1 MACNERCPF
10 CNVPVEDYE
19 RPTPPEAELLRE
31 LDAFVASGEQTLTLS
46 GGEPTLYRKRLANV
60 IARARKGGVRFV
72 ELQTNAVLLDA
83 GYARELVDA
92 GLTSAFVSLLSD
104 DPALHDRLAGLEGAF
119 QRCLSGID
127 ALLDVGVSVTLNPV
141 IARVTER
148 RVAGY
153 VDFVAERLPRVK
165 VISLSAV
172 QPHGRARKDP
182 ELMPDYAAL
191 TEEVP
196 EALRRA
202 AAHGIL
208 VLNPYCGLPA
218 CVGWAADPERSVEA
232 IEAAAARSSGARHRA
247 RGLDNTGNKRH
258 GPPCREC
265 ALRPRCGG
273 AWHEYW
279 DHRGG
284 SGLRAPLVRI
294 PPFGQVA
301 SAGQHVVAA
310 RDGLRPQHF
319 AELARASRPT
329 VWALTSRLA
338 PGDAER
344 LGRSGCT
351 DLALWADAF
360 DADTLRE
367 LHAIARDNAECPS
380 ELRLRV
386 AVGLPR
392 LGSFTRAHA
401 LISELAR
408 AGVDEVHLLVKP
420 DERHRRFAEA
430 VERELGIQVLL
441 PKV

>member
-310 RDGLRPQHF
+310 EMASGRSTLPSSRVLRAQRCGRSRRAWRRGTPSVWAARGARISRCGPTPSTPTRCASF
-319 AELARASRPT
+319 MPSRATTPSARRSSGCGWPWGCRASGASPGPT
-329 VWALTSRLA
+329 RSSRSSRAPVWMK
-338 PGDAER
+338 
-344 LGRSGCT
+344 CT
-351 DLALWADAF
+351 FW
-360 DADTLRE
+360 
-367 LHAIARDNAECPS
+367 
-380 ELRLRV
+380 
-386 AVGLPR
+386 
-392 LGSFTRAHA
+392 
-401 LISELAR
+401 
-408 AGVDEVHLLVKP
+408 
-420 DERHRRFAEA
+420 
-430 VERELGIQVLL
+430 
-441 PKV
+441 